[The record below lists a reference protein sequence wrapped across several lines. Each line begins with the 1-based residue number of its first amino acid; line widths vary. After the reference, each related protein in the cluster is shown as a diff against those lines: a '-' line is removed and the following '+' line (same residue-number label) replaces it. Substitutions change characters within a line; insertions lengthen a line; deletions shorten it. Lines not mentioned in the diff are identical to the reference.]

1 MSAPLHPSV
10 MWAQRPH
17 LVFIT
22 INVSDCENPEIKV
35 EKDSLYFKGVGG
47 PDKKTYEAKLTFFKE
62 INTETVKYAVRPR
75 CIEFALEKVEEGPY
89 WDRLLKDSLKQHWLK
104 VDFSKWKNEDD
115 SDEEGGAPGGQGGGD
130 LEEMMRN
137 MGGLGGGMGGMPG
150 MGGMGGM
157 PGMGGMGGMPGM
169 GGMGGMPGMGG
180 MGGMDMA
187 SMMAG
192 MGGDKPDLGG
202 LDDEG
207 DSDDEPLPDLE

>member
-1 MSAPLHPSV
+1 

-35 EKDSLYFKGVGG
+35 EKDSLYFKGTGG
-47 PDKKTYEAKLTFFKE
+47 PDKKLFETNLKLFGEIKE
-62 INTETVKYAVRPR
+62 DTVKYAVRPR

-89 WDRLLKDSLKQHWLK
+89 WSRLLADKTKQHWLK
-104 VDFSKWKNEDD
+104 VDFSKWKDEDD
-115 SDEEGGAPGGQGGGD
+115 SDAEGGEGGGD
-130 LEEMMRN
+130 LEDMMRN

-157 PGMGGMGGMPGM
+157 GMPGMGGMPGM
-169 GGMGGMPGMGG
+169 PGGMGMGGMPGMGMGGMPGMGG

-187 SMMAG
+187 SMMASMG
-192 MGGDKPDLGG
+192 AGGDKPDLGD
-202 LDDEG
+202 LDGEG